1 VNPLSVEA
9 DILRRYRTIAVVG
22 LSSDPSKPSNSVSA
36 YMQSQGYRIIPV
48 NPDETEVLGERAYP
62 DLASVPEPVEF
73 VNVFRRPQF
82 CADVARDAAQVG
94 AKALWLQLGI
104 ASAEARRIAEEAGM
118 TYVEDRCVLVEHRRM
133 APAARR

>member
-1 VNPLSVEA
+1 MSLES
-9 DILRRYRTIAVVG
+9 DILTKYRTIAVVG

-62 DLASVPEPVEF
+62 NLSSIPEPVAF
-73 VNVFRRPQF
+73 VNVFRRPRF
-82 CADVARDAAQVG
+82 CADVAREAAQVG

-104 ASAEARRIAEEAGM
+104 ASPDARKIAEDAGM
-118 TYVEDRCVLVEHRRM
+118 DYVEDRCVLVEHRRM
-133 APAARR
+133 APARW